1 MTLLKSS
8 SRNPNNVVTVR
19 ITTTETMAHASMKG
33 LRKVA
38 QAEAIDSM
46 DEREAK
52 GEGMEV
58 DNGIIPKIWS
68 VYGDTFSPCEKA
80 VELLPAGFYSIR
92 VSNERGIFFAKKE
105 INTDELMILPDTASD
120 EVVRSIESFWLKE
133 ERYRQFKFLWKRGI
147 LLYGPPGSGKTC
159 TVQIIANKI
168 VGQKGLAIFV
178 SNPAIAI
185 QGLDLL
191 RYIEPKRPVVVILE
205 DIDAII
211 HKYGESELLSLLDG
225 EFQVDNAVFIATTNY
240 PEELDDRIKNRPS
253 RFDIVKKIDM
263 PSEAAREVYLTIKNP
278 RLKDNEQELKRW
290 VKDTDQFS
298 IAHMKELIISIE
310 CLELPYDEC
319 IERLKLMRDSDITG
333 AAGHNMGPRF

>member
-1 MTLLKSS
+1 MAFAPPAEVIKIRISTPDTKQMSIPRRLA
-8 SRNPNNVVTVR
+8 RNL
-19 ITTTETMAHASMKG
+19 IAK
-33 LRKVA
+33 
-38 QAEAIDSM
+38 AEAIDSM
-46 DEREAK
+46 EPATGDE
-52 GEGMEV
+52 MEV
-58 DNGIIPKIWS
+58 DPDKGMIPKMWS

-80 VELLPAGFYSIR
+80 SKELPAGHYSIR

-105 INTDELMILPDTASD
+105 IATDELMILPDTASD
-120 EVVRSIESFWLKE
+120 EVVRSIENFWGKE
-133 ERYRQFKFLWKRGI
+133 EHYRRFKFLWKRGI

-168 VGQKGLAIFV
+168 VEKDGIAVFV
-178 SNPAIAI
+178 SNPTLAI

-211 HKYGESELLSLLDG
+211 QRYGEAELLSLLDG

-253 RFDIVKKIDM
+253 RFDIVKKIGM
-263 PSEAAREVYLTIKNP
+263 PSDAAREVYLTVKNP
-278 RLKDNEQELKRW
+278 RLKDNEADLKLW
-290 VKDTDQFS
+290 IKDTKDFS

-310 CLELPYDEC
+310 CLELPYDDC
-319 IERLKLMRDSDITG
+319 INRLKKMRDSDIT
-333 AAGHNMGPRF
+333 ASDTTGPRF